1 MGMKVLK
8 KFFKGLLIAILVLII
23 LIAALDAV
31 WVIGPQIK
39 ASKKIS
45 DLSDYAKAGYQVEI
59 PEGISVVALG
69 EASHGNAEFQELKL
83 SVFKHLVETT
93 DVRSFALEADYGD
106 GILINEYVHGT
117 GDIKDAREAVDKLSF
132 TFYQT
137 QQMVDLVQWMHD
149 YNQSAGEADKLSFY
163 GFDMQNP
170 NVDAGVIADYCE
182 ANGVTPKSGSTALLR
197 KCAEGESLGDQ
208 FGAFYDDIASI
219 KDSLKGGDTTAS
231 SIAISCDCVLKSKE
245 LGELEAATYIDY
257 NNVRDKAMAEVVS
270 KIASLEKEL
279 GHDMIY
285 ITGHNGHMGT
295 NKLYYTTMGQ
305 NIKEEFGDK
314 YYIIGTDYYKTT
326 CNITNGE
333 GRGNYK
339 FCSADPLAYQAKDF
353 DNMYCIRFSD
363 VLDKSAGATYETIS
377 QPMNVGSLGESY
389 TPMMHFMPTS
399 HRVNMEVY
407 KGFDAMIYVYKATP
421 IKVLPRENK

>member
-1 MGMKVLK
+1 
-8 KFFKGLLIAILVLII
+8 
-23 LIAALDAV
+23 
-31 WVIGPQIK
+31 
-39 ASKKIS
+39 
-45 DLSDYAKAGYQVEI
+45 
-59 PEGISVVALG
+59 
-69 EASHGNAEFQELKL
+69 
-83 SVFKHLVETT
+83 
-93 DVRSFALEADYGD
+93 
-106 GILINEYVHGT
+106 
-117 GDIKDAREAVDKLSF
+117 
-132 TFYQT
+132 
-137 QQMVDLVQWMHD
+137 
-149 YNQSAGEADKLSFY
+149 
-163 GFDMQNP
+163 
-170 NVDAGVIADYCE
+170 
-182 ANGVTPKSGSTALLR
+182 
-197 KCAEGESLGDQ
+197 
-208 FGAFYDDIASI
+208 
-219 KDSLKGGDTTAS
+219 
-231 SIAISCDCVLKSKE
+231 
-245 LGELEAATYIDY
+245 
-257 NNVRDKAMAEVVS
+257 
-270 KIASLEKEL
+270 
-279 GHDMIY
+279 MIY

-339 FCSADPLAYQAKDF
+339 FCSADPMAYQAKAF

-363 VLDKSAGATYETIS
+363 VLDKSAGETYETIS